1 MRGQPREAGSCLQ
14 LGRIPLSHF
23 LETTG
28 EGQLGLWCLSFLT
41 CRAGERGGPR
51 DLPGPHELCCTLEA
65 RCVSPRGGLLPA
77 PGIPAL
83 SFAPSSVRRRSP
95 QNPLC
100 SGPGALQV
108 HLPGRPREPQ
118 SQAGAVSRPSA
129 LGAPGPAWSQTAQT
143 GCAGAS
149 SGLCVGPPAARTP
162 RFSARPPCWCSE
174 VRRLGRDHHRLAA
187 APRGNR
193 TILSGET

>member
-1 MRGQPREAGSCLQ
+1 MCEP
-14 LGRIPLSHF
+14 P
-23 LETTG
+23 
-28 EGQLGLWCLSFLT
+28 
-41 CRAGERGGPR
+41 
-51 DLPGPHELCCTLEA
+51 
-65 RCVSPRGGLLPA
+65 GGLLPA
-77 PGIPAL
+77 AGHTCLVLCP
-83 SFAPSSVRRRSP
+83 FQRP
-95 QNPLC
+95 QMLTPRPPLLWPRGLAGGSC
-100 SGPGALQV
+100 WQV

-174 VRRLGRDHHRLAA
+174 VRRLGREITIGWQLRHVVIGPFYQAKRENIRRPKKRGASFHPPPEGPSIWGRSMVA
-187 APRGNR
+187 APRAQG
-193 TILSGET
+193 TQPAPSKDLGS